1 MAIHVNGI
9 SGSVTGKNGGN
20 VFGAART
27 RWGKLTTS
35 RAYKIPADPKTP
47 DQLLQREL
55 FRRASL
61 VTGLAGRALY
71 RDAWNNTLGELPG
84 WNAMVSYITNQLE
97 GPIGTITYKSTFDHK
112 SLGPVYMPEITT
124 NVSALAG
131 QISLDWDAD
140 LAGDYSDPNDKFYG
154 FLNKDT
160 NPGGGGPTEF
170 VRIEGIRTRSQKAMH
185 INNMDQGQQYF
196 YCVWFSN
203 IGADGIERFSPIAT
217 GLATPK
223 IP

>member
-84 WNAMVSYITNQLE
+84 WNAMVSYITSQLE
-97 GPIGTITYKSTFDHK
+97 GPIGTITYKQTFDPK
-112 SLGPVYMPEITT
+112 SLGPVYMPTVET
-124 NVSALAG
+124 NTSALPG
-131 QISLDWDAD
+131 QLTLEWDDD
-140 LAGDYSDPNDKFYG
+140 LAGDYSSAVDKLYG
-154 FLNKDT
+154 FVNIDT

-170 VRIEGIRTRSQKAMH
+170 VRIEGTRPRSSKIMPIENLQ
-185 INNMDQGQQYF
+185 QGADYF

-217 GLATPK
+217 GLAQPTTT
-223 IP
+223 